1 MKKILFLLL
10 CCILAISLSGCSA
23 DSKEEYYETTL
34 FFEEDGKITDVIVES
49 FDSENYSEDG
59 LKTFFNEKIS
69 DYNSTNI
76 GKGEVELKGLD
87 IGEGRAKATLL
98 FDSCDTYNEFYS
110 STAYYGSIND
120 AYDKGLI
127 SETVLKKRG
136 SSETITKN
144 DLMGMQKENIIIVSE
159 IVRIKSPKKIEYT
172 SANVDVIDE
181 RNARVSSDS
190 AGLAYIVVK

>member
-1 MKKILFLLL
+1 MAL
-10 CCILAISLSGCSA
+10 SLSGCS
-23 DSKEEYYETTL
+23 DNTNEEYFETTL
-34 FFEEDGKITDVIVES
+34 YFENDGKITDVIVES
-49 FDSENYSEDG
+49 FDTDNYSEDG
-59 LKTFFNEKIS
+59 LRTFFNEKIS

-76 GKGEVELKGLD
+76 GEGEVELKGLD
-87 IGEGRAKATLL
+87 IGDGKAKATLI
-98 FDSCDTYNEFYS
+98 FDSCDTYNEFYN

-144 DLMGMQKENIIIVSE
+144 DLMGMQKEDIIIVSE
-159 IVRIKSPKKIEYT
+159 VVRIKCPKKIEYT

-181 RNARVSSDS
+181 RNARVSSES